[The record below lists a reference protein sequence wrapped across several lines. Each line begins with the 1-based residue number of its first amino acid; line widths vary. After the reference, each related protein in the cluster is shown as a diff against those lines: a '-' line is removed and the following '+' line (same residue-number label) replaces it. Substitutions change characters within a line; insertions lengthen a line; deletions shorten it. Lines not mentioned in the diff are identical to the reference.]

1 MCYTIDTKEPLKWFL
16 WGANAQHYAQVTND
30 FIQSVYSN
38 ASHPGLTSDLDLMT
52 WLKQLI
58 PRGGMVW
65 TQPDA
70 VLEPKTSSTT
80 GVTAMT

>member
-1 MCYTIDTKEPLKWFL
+1 LTLESLSNSFY
-16 WGANAQHYAQVTND
+16 GANAQRYAQVAND

-38 ASHPGLTSDLDLMT
+38 ASHLALTSDLDLMT

-65 TQPDA
+65 TPDA
-70 VLEPKTSSTT
+70 VLEPERSSTT
-80 GVTAMT
+80 GVTTMT